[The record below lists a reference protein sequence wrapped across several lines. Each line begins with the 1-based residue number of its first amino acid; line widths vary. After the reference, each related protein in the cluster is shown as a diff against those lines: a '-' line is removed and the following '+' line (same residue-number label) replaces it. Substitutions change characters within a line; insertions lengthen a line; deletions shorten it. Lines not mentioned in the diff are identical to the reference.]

1 MIINLPHLSIFLLL
15 LFHSSLSPISCFN
28 TKPSRTIITCK
39 TNTEVRRAI
48 DVYINPNDRI
58 LELGSQLSDT
68 STYLC
73 QAITDNGT
81 AVLVDVK
88 RKETTSGRSKGRDVS
103 ILQSFANRI
112 EYHELEQFEQWK
124 ELIKQQKFN
133 VLVLDVGSTIGNDLH
148 MSALVIC
155 NEFISYQQ
163 PRVVIVKSKI
173 LSSLA
178 KRIIHSQRLLDG
190 TTCLPKNLNR
200 STCPILIPC
209 VGVNDYRQ
217 TIPTVVKK
225 EDSVLEVGCHYGTT
239 TELLHD
245 AAVIKN
251 KGFCCGVDIGEKII
265 HNAKS
270 RYPNMTFEVLDAW
283 NTLDLLKLKMNNC
296 ATDSSLGYDV
306 VYADIGGLSGSNGL
320 LESLALLDSL
330 GNALQP
336 RVIVIKS
343 LCMKRLASQLIP
355 ISRVK
360 VKEYR
365 RLD

>member
-1 MIINLPHLSIFLLL
+1 MMIPKPPHHLSIFLLL
-15 LFHSSLSPISCFN
+15 LHLSPISCFN
-28 TKPSRTIITCK
+28 TKPSRTKPTPIITCK
-39 TNTEVRRAI
+39 SNAEVRQAI
-48 DVYINPNDRI
+48 DIYINPNDRI

-68 STYLC
+68 SSYLC
-73 QAITDNGT
+73 QAISADKGT

-103 ILQSFANRI
+103 ILQTFANRI
-112 EYHELEQFEQWK
+112 EYHELELFEQWK
-124 ELIKQQKFN
+124 ELIKQQHFD
-133 VLVLDVGSTIGNDLH
+133 VLVVDVGSTIGNDLH
-148 MSALVIC
+148 LSALTIC

-163 PRVVIVKSKI
+163 PRVVIVKSKV

-190 TTCLPKNLNR
+190 TTHLPTQLER
-200 STCPILIPC
+200 STTPILIPC

-217 TIPTVVKK
+217 TIPMVVRKG
-225 EDSVLEVGCHYGTT
+225 DSVLEVGCHYGTT
-239 TELLHD
+239 TELLHA

-251 KGFCCGVDIGEKII
+251 KGFCAGIDIGSIM
-265 HNAKS
+265 NAKR
-270 RYPNMTFEVLDAW
+270 RYPDITFEVVNAW

-360 VKEYR
+360 VKEQS
-365 RLD
+365 

>member
-1 MIINLPHLSIFLLL
+1 MI
-15 LFHSSLSPISCFN
+15 
-28 TKPSRTIITCK
+28 
-39 TNTEVRRAI
+39 
-48 DVYINPNDRI
+48 
-58 LELGSQLSDT
+58 
-68 STYLC
+68 
-73 QAITDNGT
+73 
-81 AVLVDVK
+81 
-88 RKETTSGRSKGRDVS
+88 
-103 ILQSFANRI
+103 
-112 EYHELEQFEQWK
+112 
-124 ELIKQQKFN
+124 
-133 VLVLDVGSTIGNDLH
+133 LDVGSTIGNDLYL
-148 MSALVIC
+148 SAFIIC

-163 PRVVIVKSKI
+163 PRVVIVKSKV

-190 TTCLPKNLNR
+190 TTKLPSQLER
-200 STCPILIPC
+200 STTPILIPC

-217 TIPTVVKK
+217 TIPMVVRKG
-225 EDSVLEVGCHYGTT
+225 DSVLEVGCHYGTT

-251 KGFCCGVDIGEKII
+251 KGFCAGVDVGIKII

-270 RYPNMTFEVLDAW
+270 RYPNMTFEVVDAW
-283 NTLDLLKLKMNNC
+283 NTLDLLKLKMNNS

-306 VYADIGGLSGSNGL
+306 VYADIGGLSGSSGL

-343 LCMKRLASQLIP
+343 LCMKRLASQLMP

-360 VKEYR
+360 VKGQP
-365 RLD
+365 

>member
-1 MIINLPHLSIFLLL
+1 M
-15 LFHSSLSPISCFN
+15 
-28 TKPSRTIITCK
+28 
-39 TNTEVRRAI
+39 
-48 DVYINPNDRI
+48 
-58 LELGSQLSDT
+58 
-68 STYLC
+68 
-73 QAITDNGT
+73 
-81 AVLVDVK
+81 
-88 RKETTSGRSKGRDVS
+88 
-103 ILQSFANRI
+103 
-112 EYHELEQFEQWK
+112 
-124 ELIKQQKFN
+124 IKQQQFDA
-133 VLVLDVGSTIGNDLH
+133 LILDVGSTIGNDLH
-148 MSALVIC
+148 LSSVVIC

-163 PRVVIVKSKI
+163 PRVVIVKSKV

-190 TTCLPKNLNR
+190 TTMLPTKQTR
-200 STCPILIPC
+200 STNPILIPS
-209 VGVNDYRQ
+209 VGVADYRQ
-217 TIPTVVKK
+217 TIPMVVRKG
-225 EDSVLEVGCHYGTT
+225 DSVLEVGCHYGTT

-245 AAVIKN
+245 AAVTN
-251 KGFCCGVDIGEKII
+251 DKGFCCGVDIGEKITQ
-265 HNAKS
+265 NAKR
-270 RYPNMTFEVLDAW
+270 RYPDITFEVVNAW

-360 VKEYR
+360 VKEQS
-365 RLD
+365 